1 MAQRVS
7 GQYCVRGP
15 FRRGAIQERCV
26 IYVHRS
32 GFKYSLIMPPVIY
45 QCGLKRDLGLLEAG
59 DATEVGEKGLTLR

>member
-15 FRRGAIQERCV
+15 FRRRAIQERCV

-32 GFKYSLIMPPVIY
+32 AGSLMTPLVIY
-45 QCGLKRDLGLLEAG
+45 QCGLRRDLGLLEAG